1 MTADTADASDERF
14 MSEALE
20 FAKIAAGQ
28 GEVPVGAVLVVGGDA
43 VAREANAPIS
53 RNDPTAHAE
62 ILALRAAGERIGN
75 YRLPGATLYVTLEPC
90 PMCAAAMV
98 HARIER
104 LVYGAA
110 DPKTGAAGSVFDLA
124 RDARL
129 NHRIEVEGGVLADEA
144 ARLLRDFFRQ
154 RRERS

>member
-1 MTADTADASDERF
+1 MIADRADASDERF
-14 MSEALE
+14 MSEAL
-20 FAKIAAGQ
+20 ALAQSAAEQ

-53 RNDPTAHAE
+53 RSDPTAHAE
-62 ILALRAAGERIGN
+62 ILVLRAAGERIGN

-129 NHRIEVEGGVLADEA
+129 NHRIVVDGGVLADEA
-144 ARLLRDFFRQ
+144 VRLLRDFFRG